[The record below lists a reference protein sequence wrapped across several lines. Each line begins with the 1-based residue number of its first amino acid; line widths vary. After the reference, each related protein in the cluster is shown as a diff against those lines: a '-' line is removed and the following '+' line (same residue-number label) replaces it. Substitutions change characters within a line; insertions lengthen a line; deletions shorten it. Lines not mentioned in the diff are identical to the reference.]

1 MLLDSSQYN
10 ICFIRA
16 GVGVSA
22 REFRFHKKKVFY
34 ICCAKFL
41 LYYVLANNF
50 KKVFLIPESNLFHH
64 SSFQQFFFSLIII
77 VHFIRRNLF
86 NKKCFSFHLKSSF
99 CSWDIQFFVFSSS
112 PLFFPVSH
120 CIRGWFKRNPKVYV
134 IICLN
139 KNLVT
144 HFVWYL
150 GKEIRC
156 DI

>member
-1 MLLDSSQYN
+1 MCSVCKYNQCTNNQLLYEQLVLCKISRLIKEGDMLLDSSQYN

-16 GVGVSA
+16 GVVVSA

-86 NKKCFSFHLKSSF
+86 NHLRTSSLRFLNLCSCFESL
-99 CSWDIQFFVFSSS
+99 C
-112 PLFFPVSH
+112 PLFF
-120 CIRGWFKRNPKVYV
+120 IKF
-134 IICLN
+134 
-139 KNLVT
+139 
-144 HFVWYL
+144 
-150 GKEIRC
+150 
-156 DI
+156 